1 MFFVDTTSNRYLR
14 DEQVDWVGLLGTH
27 RGLDSCE
34 KFIIIPFTTAL
45 ELDIER
51 V

>member
-1 MFFVDTTSNRYLR
+1 MFFVDNRYLR
-14 DEQVDWVGLLGTH
+14 DEQVDLVGLLGTQ

-45 ELDIER
+45 KLDMER
-51 V
+51 M